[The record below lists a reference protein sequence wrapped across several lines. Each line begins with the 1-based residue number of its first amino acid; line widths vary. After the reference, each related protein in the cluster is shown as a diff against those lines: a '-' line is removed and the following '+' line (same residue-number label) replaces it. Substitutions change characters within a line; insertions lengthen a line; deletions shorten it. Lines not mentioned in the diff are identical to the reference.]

1 MVHNELHALD
11 LAIIG
16 AYLIAMVLIG
26 LVVVKKVRS
35 MDDYYLGGRS
45 FGPLVLMATVCA
57 TIIGGSGLMGRAGVA
72 YSSGFKA
79 IMTALPY
86 LLGMFIFSGLAGR
99 ISDVGTKFGVT
110 SIPDLFEQ
118 RFGKTAKVVLGCLI
132 AFTMMGTVASQVTA
146 TATIINMLGGEIGIS
161 YELGAL
167 IACAVFII
175 YTATSG
181 LFGVIYTDVFQFVM
195 LILFVYILIPAS
207 SLVKLGGIGNLCRIW
222 RRSWQSRT
230 STAASSAISSPILS
244 SRWPARRCGSGR
256 SRQRT
261 ADPPRRACSSA
272 HLPTG

>member
-1 MVHNELHALD
+1 M
-11 LAIIG
+11 
-16 AYLIAMVLIG
+16 
-26 LVVVKKVRS
+26 
-35 MDDYYLGGRS
+35 
-45 FGPLVLMATVCA
+45 
-57 TIIGGSGLMGRAGVA
+57 
-72 YSSGFKA
+72 
-79 IMTALPY
+79 
-86 LLGMFIFSGLAGR
+86 
-99 ISDVGTKFGVT
+99 
-110 SIPDLFEQ
+110 
-118 RFGKTAKVVLGCLI
+118 LGCLI

-207 SLVKLGGIGNLCRIW
+207 SLVKLGGIGNFVQNLAPELAKPYIDGGIVGDII
-222 RRSWQSRT
+222 T
-230 STAASSAISSPILS
+230 YLS

-272 HLPTG
+272 RLPTG